1 MEPAISISYLAVR
14 KWKNCQVLRVLV
26 FFTFLSASSHDS
38 FAQQRVLDVGIRV
51 QKTINLY
58 YENGLTIQYSSETL
72 AAERVYFGLS
82 YVSSRFGTAMGSNAI
97 QQDNFLFSTS
107 YFFRP
112 EKLIRPLLRAN
123 IGYFRA
129 PLEPVFDDLPQSS
142 MLLSSEAGI
151 CIDPQLPLKITSS
164 IGYNFITGDGLSGP
178 GTLYPVFIQ
187 TSLSWD
193 VFYKKGNR
201 K

>member
-1 MEPAISISYLAVR
+1 MESSMSISYLAVKKR
-14 KWKNCQVLRVLV
+14 KSIQLLAVFV
-26 FFTFLSASSHDS
+26 FFTCLSAIPGSS

-51 QKTINLY
+51 QKAVNLY
-58 YENGLTIQYSSETL
+58 YENGFTIQYSSDAL
-72 AAERVYFGLS
+72 AAERVYFGFS
-82 YVSSRFGTAMGSNAI
+82 YVSSRLGTAIGSNAI

-112 EKLIRPLLRAN
+112 GHLIRPIVRLN
-123 IGYFRA
+123 TGYFSA
-129 PLEPVFDDLPQSS
+129 PLDPIFDDLPQSS

-151 CIDPQLPLKITSS
+151 CIDPQVPLKITSS
-164 IGYNFITGDGLSGP
+164 IGYNFITGDGINGP
-178 GTLYPVFIQ
+178 GTLYPAFIQ

-193 VFYKKGNR
+193 VFYRKVNR